1 MTCLVCTDNHQSIV
15 RTHVKNIRNAI
26 GGNIV
31 NTYTHT
37 HRNRRHASSFESC
50 CIISCLI
57 ILKEKLPRDYGMCQS
72 LHQQNEGIL
81 TMTGGHKRWT
91 GECLRGIFLKDWHFS
106 HLFCSY
112 YIFICMGLCI
122 SARWMCAVNGRVCS
136 TWIVCFVFRNGVVH
150 PVCFSWEWD

>member
-1 MTCLVCTDNHQSIV
+1 MQKALLRSDIVVFDAFVPNSLFLYPQRYYISSYSSCKTKHARWTNVCTDNHQSIV
-15 RTHVKNIRNAI
+15 RTHVENIRNAI

-57 ILKEKLPRDYGMCQS
+57 ILKEKLRRDYEMCQS

-81 TMTGGHKRWT
+81 TMTGRHKR
-91 GECLRGIFLKDWHFS
+91 
-106 HLFCSY
+106 
-112 YIFICMGLCI
+112 
-122 SARWMCAVNGRVCS
+122 
-136 TWIVCFVFRNGVVH
+136 
-150 PVCFSWEWD
+150 